1 MNRMGHPKIDTQ
13 IYQLILIKVSE
24 LFHKESFIFN
34 KWCQI
39 VEYLCVKNR
48 KKKIQ
53 SIPQTDTKINSKGII
68 DLNGKP
74 KILKLLE
81 ENTGE
86 NLNVLGL
93 SKYFLGTHP

>member
-1 MNRMGHPKIDTQ
+1 M
-13 IYQLILIKVSE
+13 
-24 LFHKESFIFN
+24 
-34 KWCQI
+34 
-39 VEYLCVKNR
+39 
-48 KKKIQ
+48 Q
-53 SIPQTDTKINSKGII
+53 SIPQTDTKINPKGII
-68 DLNGKP
+68 DLNVKP

>member
-48 KKKIQ
+48 KKK
-53 SIPQTDTKINSKGII
+53 DTIHTSNRYKNQFKR
-68 DLNGKP
+68 DHRP
-74 KILKLLE
+74 E
-81 ENTGE
+81 WEA
-86 NLNVLGL
+86 
-93 SKYFLGTHP
+93 